1 MSIMTAESG
10 WRVAQITSICVSV
23 CTQALSSV
31 SLRVVCVCVGVQ
43 TLEAALLEGPA
54 LLLVVEKENGAT
66 PHR

>member
-1 MSIMTAESG
+1 MEGRSNHFHL
-10 WRVAQITSICVSV
+10 CVCVYSSTFVCLSV
-23 CTQALSSV
+23 M
-31 SLRVVCVCVGVQ
+31 CVCVGVQ

>member
-1 MSIMTAESG
+1 
-10 WRVAQITSICVSV
+10 
-23 CTQALSSV
+23 
-31 SLRVVCVCVGVQ
+31 VCVGVQ